1 MSNETVFV
9 KYAIEKLEQ
18 YESRVKAC
26 VRKLTPAQV
35 WARSASN
42 ENAIGNL
49 LLHLNGNVRQWIIC
63 GIGGERDTRQRQTE
77 FDAQEG
83 FSPEELLA
91 RLHGTLVEAIVVI
104 SGLGAERL
112 AEPVKIQ
119 GYDVTVLQ
127 AVFHVVE
134 HFSGHTGQIIFAT
147 KYLTGEDLGF
157 YRHLRVAA
165 AHDEKTP

>member
-18 YESRVKAC
+18 YESRVTAC
-26 VRKLTPAQV
+26 VRQLTPAQV
-35 WARSASN
+35 CARSASN

-49 LLHLNGNVRQWIIC
+49 LLHLTGNVRQWIIC
-63 GIGGERDTRQRQTE
+63 GIGGERDARQRQTE

-91 RLHGTLVEAIVVI
+91 RLHGTLAEARAVI
-104 SGLGAERL
+104 SGLRAERL
-112 AEPVKIQ
+112 AEPLKIQ
-119 GYDVTVLQ
+119 GYDGTVLQ

-134 HFSGHTGQIIFAT
+134 DFSGPTG
-147 KYLTGEDLGF
+147 
-157 YRHLRVAA
+157 HVN
-165 AHDEKTP
+165 